1 MNVADLIPRPL
12 YGDAFRRSRERFI
25 PEKPGCYILAT
36 IAGIILYIGLAA
48 NLRRRMNNHLDD
60 PRKTLQTKFGRATRF
75 FWLESSDTN
84 KIERTWMNMHIQMEG
99 ELPVLNSI
107 YSPTAT

>member
-1 MNVADLIPRPL
+1 
-12 YGDAFRRSRERFI
+12 
-25 PEKPGCYILAT
+25 
-36 IAGIILYIGLAA
+36 
-48 NLRRRMNNHLDD
+48 MNNHLDD

-107 YSPTAT
+107 